1 MIDGSDARTTSSSI
15 PGRRAGGRPASE
27 TTPESPAPAGP
38 RRATPVRTDLTAST
52 ERRVLER
59 VSREIGADRF
69 RRYFANQ
76 TRLTVTAG
84 RADVVVP
91 SDFLARFMGRNFR
104 ESLEK
109 ALAEEH
115 GAPMEL
121 SFRVDPSAFPGSS
134 SEPTGEAAGSDADA
148 AGPARSPASARSKPV
163 RPAVPIARYSFDD
176 FVVGDAN
183 RLAFASVQQLVE
195 SDAPHA
201 PGPVFIHGLCG
212 NGKTHLLQAAARRFQ
227 ERRPGARVHS
237 LTAEAFTNEYIAA
250 VQSKQLP
257 AFRRKYRAADL
268 LCIDDVQVFAN
279 KEATQREFQH
289 TFDAAATGGARV
301 LLASDGHPRDIQR
314 LSAHLSSRFVA
325 GAVVK
330 IEPPDP
336 AMRESLVRA
345 FARRRGLR
353 IEDAAVAVVAR
364 CATPATPMGPSGP
377 SVGGSVREVEGLV
390 TQVEAMARV
399 APELLQDGRVGLNLV
414 RKALGLGEAAGPIRP
429 RRPIPPQVIAAEV
442 CKWLGLEHAELVGR
456 GRHKLVVFGREVT
469 VALCR
474 RMTTLSYP
482 EIARAFGKQTHSTV
496 LTAHRRIQS
505 QIDAGEQPETPL
517 AGGLAGLSVSQIC
530 DQIAAAIDRSCA

>member
-1 MIDGSDARTTSSSI
+1 MIDGSDARTTSNSI
-15 PGRRAGGRPASE
+15 PGRGAGGRPTADA
-27 TTPESPAPAGP
+27 TPEAPAPASP
-38 RRATPVRTDLTAST
+38 RRATPVRTEGAVGT

-59 VSREIGADRF
+59 ISREIGADRF

-76 TRLTVTAG
+76 ARLTVEAG

-109 ALAEEH
+109 ALAEEN
-115 GAPMEL
+115 GAPIEL
-121 SFRVDPSAFPGSS
+121 NFLVDPSAFPGVSA
-134 SEPTGEAAGSDADA
+134 EPAQASPPEAPA
-148 AGPARSPASARSKPV
+148 PARVPAP
-163 RPAVPIARYSFDD
+163 RPKAPRQTGPSTRYALED

-201 PGPVFIHGLCG
+201 PGPVFIHGSCG
-212 NGKTHLLQAAARRFQ
+212 NGKTHLLQAAARRYL

-237 LTAEAFTNEYIAA
+237 LTAESFTNEYIAA
-250 VQSKQLP
+250 VQAKQLP
-257 AFRRKYRAADL
+257 AFRKKYRAADL

-325 GAVVK
+325 GAVVR
-330 IEPPDP
+330 IDGPDP

-345 FARRRGLR
+345 FARRRGLLMD
-353 IEDAAVAVVAR
+353 DAAVAVVAR
-364 CATPATPMGPSGP
+364 CATPSTPMGPSGP
-377 SVGGSVREVEGLV
+377 AVGGSVREVEGLV
-390 TQVEAMARV
+390 TQVEALARV
-399 APELLQDGRVGLNLV
+399 APDLLHEGRVGLNLV
-414 RKALGLGEAAGPIRP
+414 RKALGLGDAAGPIRP

-442 CKWLGLEHAELVGR
+442 CKWLGLDHAELVGR
-456 GRHKLVVFGREVT
+456 GRHKLVVFGREIT

-496 LTAHRRIQS
+496 LTAHRRIQA
-505 QIDAGEQPETPL
+505 QIDAGEPPEMPM
-517 AGGLAGLSVSQIC
+517 AGGLAGMSVAQIC
-530 DQIAAAIDRSCA
+530 DQIAAAIERACA